1 MRTCSRGLSLTT
13 KTKNIRDYYEELRRV
28 ILQDTEEKLK
38 APMADRSADKIKKEL
53 DIARDCETII
63 QNLSE
68 SDDVKWADLSIEA
81 QAKIEQIIQEDLGEE
96 TI

>member
-1 MRTCSRGLSLTT
+1 MKICLGVLSLTT

-63 QNLSE
+63 QSLSE

>member
-1 MRTCSRGLSLTT
+1 MKICLKGLSLTT

-28 ILQDTEEKLK
+28 ILEDTEEKLK
-38 APMADRSADKIKKEL
+38 APIADRSADKIKKEL
-53 DIARDCETII
+53 DIARECETII
-63 QNLSE
+63 QSLSE